1 MAISDEIQALAN
13 AFGTGD
19 ILRPNLYWVEIL
31 TPEWKSNWSLLV
43 EATSIPES
51 KLTTVASSAFG
62 YPFTLPGDF
71 QPETEW
77 EVSVYCNAELD
88 VKKMLDD
95 WLDKFMDRETNTR
108 SQDLSTLTAN
118 AKIYLHDRSAKHNEQ
133 NEDIGSLEDAIKEN
147 ITQFYELEKIWPK
160 SVGSIELGYGTTNAV
175 QKIKVVFGI
184 RGVKKLAKS

>member
-118 AKIYLHDRSAKHNEQ
+118 AKIYLHDRSAKMD
-133 NEDIGSLEDAIKEN
+133 EDTSGMEEALKGNSKLH
-147 ITQFYELEKIWPK
+147 YELEKIWPK
-160 SVGSIELGYGTTNAV
+160 SVGSIELSYGTTNAV
-175 QKIKVVFGI
+175 QKITVVFGI